1 MSINCCR
8 YCVAPKRHP
17 GCHGRCTEYLGEKAK
32 HDEERVELNRK
43 KAIEYGLNHQHGLSV
58 YRAIKIRKQIGGR

>member
-17 GCHGRCTEYLGEKAK
+17 GCHGRCSEYMGEKAK
-32 HDEERVELNRK
+32 HDKEKAEADKKRRV
-43 KAIEYGLNHQHGLSV
+43 EYGLNCQHGRSV
-58 YRAIKIRKQIGGR
+58 YRAIKIRQQIGGR